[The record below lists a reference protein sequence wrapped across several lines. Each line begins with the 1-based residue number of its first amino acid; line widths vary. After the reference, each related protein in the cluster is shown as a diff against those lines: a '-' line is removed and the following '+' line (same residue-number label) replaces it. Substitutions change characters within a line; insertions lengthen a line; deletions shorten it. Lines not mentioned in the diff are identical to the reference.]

1 MNRGSVRSSLAL
13 IATAGLVAVA
23 LSGCTSAAPAPE
35 ATPGDSSDAV
45 VVKGDLGDEPRVEF
59 PTPLAPDETQ
69 CTEVIAGEGERLQ
82 EGQQAMIGLAAY
94 NGTTGEELELTGFGD
109 EDAVPVA
116 ATDATL
122 PGVRKA
128 LSCTAEGSRVAVV
141 VPAEDGFGSEGNQA
155 LGVAPGDSLVFVI
168 DVQRAFPARADGSPR
183 PTRDGFPAVVLAP
196 NGRPGITVPKNDP
209 FTTTE
214 IEVLKQGNGEV
225 VEDGD
230 SVVVQYTGV
239 LWEDGK
245 VFDSSWETAEEGN
258 QRPGPRTFVMGEGGE
273 VVPGFSDAVVGQN
286 VGSQIGVVVPPDE
299 GYVDQGTAQIPAGST
314 LFFVIDILGVI

>member
-1 MNRGSVRSSLAL
+1 VRSSLAL

-35 ATPGDSSDAV
+35 ATPGESSDAV
-45 VVKGDLGDEPRVEF
+45 VVKGKFGDEPRVEF
-59 PTPLAPDETQ
+59 PTPLAPQETQ
-69 CTEVIAGEGERLQ
+69 CTEVVDGEGELLQ

-94 NGTTGEELELTGFGD
+94 DGTTGEELQVIGFGD
-109 EDAVPVA
+109 EDAVPVVVS
-116 ATDATL
+116 DSTL
-122 PGVRKA
+122 PGIRKA
-128 LSCTAEGSRVAVV
+128 LSCATEGSRVAVV
-141 VPAEDGFGSEGNQA
+141 VPAEDGFGSDGNES

-168 DVQRAFPARADGSPR
+168 DVQRAFPSRADGTPHL
-183 PTRDGFPAVVLAP
+183 TRDGFPAVVLAP
-196 NGRPGITVPKNDP
+196 DGRPGITVPKNDP

-239 LWEDGK
+239 VWEGGK
-245 VFDSSWETAEEGN
+245 VFDSSWEKGA
-258 QRPGPRTFVMGEGGE
+258 PVTFVVGKGSQ
-273 VVPGFSDAVVGQN
+273 VVPGFSDAVVGQK

-299 GYVDQGTAQIPAGST
+299 GYGDQEVQGIPAGST
-314 LFFVIDILGVI
+314 LFFVVDILGVI